1 MAVLTDVNTDVQGI
15 YLTYFIILFTRDL
28 FNKALF
34 QDDKHWLI
42 KFDHMWF
49 VLDRNTDKLFESD
62 LAE

>member
-1 MAVLTDVNTDVQGI
+1 MINTG
-15 YLTYFIILFTRDL
+15 
-28 FNKALF
+28 
-34 QDDKHWLI
+34 HWLI